1 MDGDSTIVWVKYF
14 VHSPSVLCLLPV
26 VHYSTMVYKALSEQ
40 VKRQKATTRKNA
52 QMRQAIDVYRQQEFK
67 PKDER
72 KSYRQVADEF
82 DVSKSTLQRLVMG
95 GVSMSAF
102 NAGKQRLTP
111 AEERV
116 LVDFALESA
125 DRGFPLT
132 HANLYKAA
140 DDILTSRL
148 GDEHV
153 SLGHNWVDV
162 FLNRHR
168 EELQTHWSKPLDTQR
183 GRALN
188 PTNVKLWFDLVKENI
203 VDKDI
208 LPHNIYG
215 MDESGFPPS
224 DQGTQRVIG
233 RRGTKTQHKQGGAD
247 RENVTA
253 IVTICA
259 DGTVL
264 QPAII
269 FKGQNFMKKWGNNN
283 VAHAS

>member
-1 MDGDSTIVWVKYF
+1 MYIGNRS
-14 VHSPSVLCLLPV
+14 SSQRMSV
-26 VHYSTMVYKALSEQ
+26 
-40 VKRQKATTRKNA
+40 R
-52 QMRQAIDVYRQQEFK
+52 
-67 PKDER
+67 
-72 KSYRQVADEF
+72 VADEF
-82 DVSKSTLQRLVMG
+82 DVSKSTLQRLVMGG

-215 MDESGFPPS
+215 MDESGFSPS
-224 DQGTQRVIG
+224 DQGRQRVIG
-233 RRGTKTQHKQGGAD
+233 RCGTKTQHKQGGAD

-253 IVTICA
+253 IVTICT

-283 VAHAS
+283 LVHAS